1 MVHLRKQ
8 SDPNLPSSK
17 LVIAVTGLPGAG
29 KAIAS
34 SLAKDRSIPVFS
46 CGDVVREEASDRR
59 LLPTPE
65 NLGRLMLEMRRE
77 YGSDIMAKRLVPKIK
92 MVQPGL
98 VVVEGL
104 RSLDEVEAF
113 KRVFNVAVL
122 AVHSPPE
129 QRFQRLLKRKRSD
142 DPRNMEEFRE
152 RDYRELAVG
161 VGSVIALADNM
172 IVNDSTIEAF
182 RLKLNSFFEGV
193 R

>member
-8 SDPNLPSSK
+8 CDPNLYSSK
-17 LVIAVTGLPGAG
+17 SVIAVTGLPGAG

-77 YGSDIMAKRLVPKIK
+77 YGSDIMAKRLEPKIK
-92 MVQPGL
+92 MAQPDL

-113 KRVFNVAVL
+113 KRVFNVAIL
-122 AVHSPPE
+122 AIHSPPE

-161 VGSVIALADNM
+161 VGSVIALADNV

-182 RLKLNSFFEGV
+182 RLKLNRFYEEV

>member
-8 SDPNLPSSK
+8 CDPNLHSSK
-17 LVIAVTGLPGAG
+17 SVIAVTGLPGAG

-46 CGDVVREEASDRR
+46 CGDVIREEASDRR

-65 NLGRLMLEMRRE
+65 NLGRLMLEMRKE
-77 YGSDIMAKRLVPKIK
+77 YGPDIMAKRLEPKIK
-92 MVQPGL
+92 MVQPDL

-113 KRVFNVAVL
+113 KKVFNVAIL
-122 AVHSPPE
+122 AIHSPPE

-161 VGSVIALADNM
+161 VGSVIALADNL

-182 RLKLNSFFEGV
+182 KLKLNRFYEEV

>member
-1 MVHLRKQ
+1 
-8 SDPNLPSSK
+8 
-17 LVIAVTGLPGAG
+17 
-29 KAIAS
+29 
-34 SLAKDRSIPVFS
+34 
-46 CGDVVREEASDRR
+46 
-59 LLPTPE
+59 
-65 NLGRLMLEMRRE
+65 
-77 YGSDIMAKRLVPKIK
+77 

-182 RLKLNSFFEGV
+182 RLKLNSFYEEV

>member
-59 LLPTPE
+59 LLLTPE

-98 VVVEGL
+98 VVVDGL

>member
-34 SLAKDRSIPVFS
+34 ILAKDRSIPVFS

>member
-17 LVIAVTGLPGAG
+17 FVIAVTGLPGAG

-65 NLGRLMLEMRRE
+65 NLGRLMVEMRRE

-92 MVQPGL
+92 MVQPDL

-142 DPRNMEEFRE
+142 DPRNMEEFHE
-152 RDYRELAVG
+152 RDYRELVVG